1 MASQKVRHDWAT
13 NRTKSHSSEKNSLFC
28 IISHILL
35 CGQVLCFS
43 KYIVLFIKT
52 RLYYV
57 YIFILLLLVSH
68 PTVSDPLQ
76 PQVLQHARSPCPQL
90 SPKVCP
96 NSCPL
101 HWWCHSAISSSD
113 ALFSFCPQSLPVSE
127 TFPVSRLFSSDDQ
140 NTGVSASE
148 SIVQMSQLFTS
159 SGQSIGVSASTS
171 VLPKN
176 TQDWS
181 TLGWT
186 GWISLQSKGLSGV
199 FSDTIY
205 IYTYICCILSPCLFN
220 LYAEYIVRNAG
231 LKEAQAGIKIT
242 GRNINTSD
250 MQMTPPLWQKVKKN

>member
-1 MASQKVRHDWAT
+1 MGSQKVRHDWAT

-35 CGQVLCFS
+35 RGQVLCFS

-140 NTGVSASE
+140 NTGVSASA
-148 SIVQMSQLFTS
+148 SIIQMSIQGWFPLRLTGLIS
-159 SGQSIGVSASTS
+159 S
-171 VLPKN
+171 L
-176 TQDWS
+176 
-181 TLGWT
+181 
-186 GWISLQSKGLSGV
+186 SKGLSGV

-220 LYAEYIVRNAG
+220 LHAEYIVRNAG